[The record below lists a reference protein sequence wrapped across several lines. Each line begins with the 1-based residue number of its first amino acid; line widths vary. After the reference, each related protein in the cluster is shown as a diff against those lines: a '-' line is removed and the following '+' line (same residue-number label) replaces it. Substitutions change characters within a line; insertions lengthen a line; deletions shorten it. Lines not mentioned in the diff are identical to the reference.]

1 MADETKRIDV
11 IMGPYRGNLLTV
23 SAADADAAVN
33 AHWAR
38 DPHSGEA
45 YGTGHDPLSDE
56 ERATALEAAN
66 TWAKA
71 QWTAGTQE
79 PPPDPPVSRAKEEKR
94 DMKPDEPAAKYTTRD
109 KR

>member
-1 MADETKRIDV
+1 MADETKRVDV
-11 IMGPYRGNLLTV
+11 IMGPYRGNLLTMPT
-23 SAADADAAVN
+23 AEADAAIN

-38 DPHSGEA
+38 DPFSGVE

-56 ERATALEAAN
+56 ERASALEASR
-66 TWAKA
+66 TWAQA
-71 QWTAGTQE
+71 QWAGFTQE
-79 PPPDPPVSRAKEEKR
+79 PPPDPPVTRAKEEKR